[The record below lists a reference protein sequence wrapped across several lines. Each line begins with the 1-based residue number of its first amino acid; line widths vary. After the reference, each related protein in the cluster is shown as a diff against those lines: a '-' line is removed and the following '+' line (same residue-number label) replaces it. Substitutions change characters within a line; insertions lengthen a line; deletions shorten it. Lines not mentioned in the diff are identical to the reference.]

1 MFIIMTLSP
10 TLFLWSRMLRNP
22 LLEMTGDT
30 RISSTSGVKT
40 ALRLALTSGEAP
52 EPRRPGELL
61 LLEAGTVIPLVVS
74 RPGGRLSK
82 MSDLGRCG
90 SPGDRSLLAEGRRK
104 VVPLRRDVNLAFLF
118 LWLVLWTEPVGAMRY
133 KSTTKPRVSEWNSP
147 FDVKKMLY
155 NN

>member
-1 MFIIMTLSP
+1 M
-10 TLFLWSRMLRNP
+10 FLWSRMLRNP

-61 LLEAGTVIPLVVS
+61 LLEAGMVMPLVVS
-74 RPGGRLSK
+74 RPGGRLSR

-90 SPGDRSLLAEGRRK
+90 SPGDRSLLAGEK
-104 VVPLRRDVNLAFLF
+104 EKLFPSDV
-118 LWLVLWTEPVGAMRY
+118 T
-133 KSTTKPRVSEWNSP
+133 
-147 FDVKKMLY
+147 
-155 NN
+155 